1 MRKHTCLFFV
11 IFLLLILNS
20 ACSKQEMNGEKI
32 RVMVSIPP
40 LAEFVEKIGGDKV
53 DVSVMVPPGASPH
66 TYEPS
71 PVQLVETGEA
81 QIYVKVGTPIDFELV
96 WLGKILSVNKDMLLV
111 DASKGVELMDMKS
124 GFGHTEENEPRSE
137 RFDPHIW
144 LSPRNAKIMVD
155 NIYKGLI
162 ETDPADEYYYS
173 TREKGYLQEL
183 DSLDR
188 DIGQTLSVIKNRRFM
203 VYHPAWGYFARDY
216 NLEEIPVEAEGKEP
230 TAKEIQHLIDQAKKY
245 DIKIIFV
252 SPQFNVKSAEVIAR
266 EIKGRVIFIDP
277 LDKNYIAS
285 LRKLAQ
291 EISESEND

>member
-1 MRKHTCLFFV
+1 MRKHTCLLFG
-11 IFLLLILNS
+11 IFLLLTLTAN
-20 ACSKQEMNGEKI
+20 CSKQEMNKEKI
-32 RVMVSIPP
+32 RVVVSIPP

-53 DVSVMVPPGASPH
+53 SVSVMVPPGASPH

-71 PVQLVETGEA
+71 PLQLVELGEA
-81 QIYVKVGTPIDFELV
+81 RIYVKVGTPIDFELV
-96 WLGKILSVNKDMLLV
+96 WLDKILSVNKDMLVV
-111 DASKGVELMDMKS
+111 DASKGVELMDMES
-124 GFGHTEENEPRSE
+124 GSGHADENAPHSG

-162 ETDPADEYYYS
+162 KTDPADEDYYS
-173 TREKGYLQEL
+173 VREKAYLQEL
-183 DSLDR
+183 DTLDR
-188 DIGQTLSVIKNRRFM
+188 DIGEMLSGIKNRRFM

-230 TAKEIQHLIDQAKKY
+230 TARDIQHLIGQAKKY

-252 SPQFNVKSAEVIAR
+252 SPQFNIKSAEVIAR

-277 LDKNYIAS
+277 LNRDYISS
-285 LRKLAQ
+285 LRKLTQ
-291 EISESEND
+291 ELSENN

>member
-1 MRKHTCLFFV
+1 MRKYICLFFV
-11 IFLLLILNS
+11 IFLFLTLIVS
-20 ACSKQEMNGEKI
+20 CSRQEMNEEKI
-32 RVMVSIPP
+32 RVVVSIPP

-53 DVSVMVPPGASPH
+53 SVSVMVPPGASPH

-71 PVQLVETGEA
+71 PVQLVEVGESR
-81 QIYVKVGTPIDFELV
+81 IYVKVGTPIDFELV
-96 WLGKILSVNKDMLLV
+96 WLDKILSVNKDMLIV
-111 DASKGVELMDMKS
+111 DASKGVELIDIKS
-124 GFGHTEENEPRSE
+124 GSGHIEENEPRSG

-144 LSPRNAKIMVD
+144 LSPRNAKTMVD

-162 ETDPADEYYYS
+162 KTDPANEDYYS

-188 DIGQTLSVIKNRRFM
+188 DIGQILSVIKNRRFM

-230 TAKEIQHLIDQAKKY
+230 TAKDIQHLIDQARKY

-277 LDKNYIAS
+277 LDKDYIAS

-291 EISESEND
+291 EISEND